1 MEFNI
6 ELCEAKPMSKEKS
19 MSKVK
24 RTSKV
29 KGDVKPSLQS
39 GALVQGTLFE
49 ENYLQRTHKTLT
61 TNPEIAL
68 TELVANAWDAGASQ
82 VDITIPEECGYA
94 IIVKDN
100 GTGLTA
106 EEFNERWRRLSYN
119 RIAHQGKK
127 VEFPEGTSGMR
138 LAFGRNGIGRH
149 GMLCFNDEYKVITE
163 KGGVRLTIEI
173 NSTDQDPVNIKSC
186 EPEHVDA
193 GLHGLTLQT
202 VLKEHR
208 PDPARILEVL
218 SARFVSDPGFSI
230 YVNSNKVEPYDLTGR
245 RDASDTISVTDSIKI
260 KILFIDTTASLR
272 KGIYQG
278 IAFWQAGRLV
288 GEPSWILGKES
299 ILDGRTTNAKK
310 FIFIV
315 QSEDLED
322 FVNGD
327 WTGFRECEEMDLVY
341 SKVKEYVMD
350 ALGKYNKEHID
361 DIKTSIKNS
370 LSKQYGAL
378 TALGHYE
385 VEETIE
391 HIAQTKPTAS
401 KESIEIAVE
410 AVANVAQARSG
421 EALLKKLAA
430 LDAGEVDALNDLLS
444 KWSVKDALVVLDEID
459 RRLSEIEAIRK
470 LSSNKKVDELHTLH
484 PLITK
489 SRWVFGP
496 EYDSLEYRSNCQL
509 QTIAKK
515 IFKIQNGD
523 FINPKRRPDLFV
535 VGDSTCSMTGLE
547 EMVDGIARTKTILL
561 IELKRGGFKLTS
573 KERHQ
578 AEDYVDAITHCG
590 ISENPKIST
599 FVVGEEIDD
608 RVSHSTTVNGN
619 PVQLITFSHIVD
631 TASKRL
637 FRLRDKIQDRYEEIS
652 GEQLAQRLIQDDLPA
667 AQ

>member
-1 MEFNI
+1 MVTTKRASKGKGG
-6 ELCEAKPMSKEKS
+6 AKS
-19 MSKVK
+19 
-24 RTSKV
+24 
-29 KGDVKPSLQS
+29 SLQS
-39 GALVQGTLFE
+39 ESLVQGTLFE

-61 TNPEIAL
+61 SNPEIAL

-82 VDITIPEECGYA
+82 VDITIPEECGHA

-106 EEFNERWRRLSYN
+106 EEFKERWRRLSYD
-119 RIAHQGKK
+119 RITHQGKK
-127 VEFPEGTSGMR
+127 VDFPMGISGTR

-163 KGGVRLTIEI
+163 KEGVRLTIEI
-173 NSTDQDPVNIKSC
+173 NSTDKDPVNIKSL
-186 EPEHVDA
+186 ESEKVDSS
-193 GLHGLTLQT
+193 LHGLAVQT

-218 SARFVSDPGFSI
+218 SARFVSDPSFSI

-245 RDASDTISVTDSIKI
+245 RDASDPISVTDSIKI

-315 QSEDLED
+315 QSDDLED

-327 WTGFRECEEMDLVY
+327 WTGFRECEEMNLVY
-341 SKVKEYVMD
+341 SKVKEYVLD

-361 DIKTSIKNS
+361 DIKSSIRNS
-370 LSKQYGAL
+370 LAQQYGAL

-401 KESIEIAVE
+401 RESIEIAVE
-410 AVANVAQARSG
+410 AVANVAQSRSG
-421 EALLKKLAA
+421 EALLKKLAM

-444 KWSVKDALVVLDEID
+444 KWSIKDALVVLDEID
-459 RRLSEIEAIRK
+459 RRLSAIEAISK
-470 LSSNKKVDELHTLH
+470 LSSNKNTDELHTLH
-484 PLITK
+484 PLVTE
-489 SRWVFGP
+489 SRWIFGP
-496 EYDSLEYRSNCQL
+496 EFDSLEYRSNRQL
-509 QTIAKK
+509 QTIAKTV
-515 IFKIQNGD
+515 FKLEDGD
-523 FINPKRRPDLFV
+523 FVNPKKRPDLFV
-535 VGDSTCSMTGLE
+535 VGDSTYSMMCIE
-547 EMVDGIARTKTILL
+547 EMESEVAQVRTALL
-561 IELKRGGFKLTS
+561 IELKRGGFEITS
-573 KERHQ
+573 KEKNQ
-578 AEDYVDAITHCG
+578 AQDYVDAICRSG
-590 ISENPKIST
+590 ITNIPKIVT
-599 FVVGEEIDD
+599 FVVGEKIDP
-608 RVSHSTTVNGN
+608 HISTHYSVGN
-619 PVQLITFSHIVD
+619 NPITIITYSHIVD

-637 FRLRDKIQDRYEEIS
+637 FRLQDALHERYENIT
-652 GEQLAQRLIQDDLPA
+652 GEKLAKKVMQQDLFVGG
-667 AQ
+667 

>member
-1 MEFNI
+1 MPNG
-6 ELCEAKPMSKEKS
+6 
-19 MSKVK
+19 K
-24 RTSKV
+24 RTSKA
-29 KGDVKPSLQS
+29 KGDTKSVLRS
-39 GALVQGTLFE
+39 GSLVQGTLFE
-49 ENYLQRTHKTLT
+49 ENFLQRTNKVLT
-61 TNPEIAL
+61 SNPEIAL

-82 VDITIPEECGYA
+82 VDITIPDEYGYN
-94 IIVKDN
+94 IVVKDN
-100 GTGLTA
+100 GTGLTE
-106 EEFNERWRRLSYN
+106 EEFKERWRRLSYN
-119 RIAHQGKK
+119 RLVHQGKK
-127 VEFPEGTSGMR
+127 VSFPAGVSGSR

-149 GMLCFNDEYKVITE
+149 GMLCFNDEYTVITA
-163 KGGVRLTIEI
+163 KDGVRLTIEI
-173 NSTDQDPVNIKSC
+173 NSTEQYPINIKSLK
-186 EPEHVDA
+186 PEKVDPSE
-193 GLHGLTLQT
+193 HGLTLQT
-202 VLKEHR
+202 MLKEHKPE
-208 PDPARILEVL
+208 PDRILEVL
-218 SARFVSDPGFSI
+218 SSRFVSDPSFSV
-230 YVNSNKVEPYDLTGR
+230 YVNSKKVEPYDLSGL
-245 RDASDTISVTDSIKI
+245 RDASDDISVTDAIKI
-260 KILFIDTTASLR
+260 KILFIDTTVSLR

-315 QSEDLED
+315 QSNDLED

-327 WTGFRECEEMDLVY
+327 WTGFRECDEMELVY
-341 SKVKEYVMD
+341 TKVKNYVVE
-350 ALGKYNKEHID
+350 ALGKYNKDHMD
-361 DIKTSIKNS
+361 DIKSSVRNS
-370 LSKQYGAL
+370 LALQYK
-378 TALGHYE
+378 TMTPLGRYE
-385 VEETIE
+385 VEETIA
-391 HIAQTKPTAS
+391 HISQTRPTAS

-410 AVANVAQARSG
+410 AVANVAQSRSG
-421 EALLKKLAA
+421 GALLKKLAA

-470 LSSNKKVDELHTLH
+470 LSSNSKTDELHTLH

-515 IFKIQNGD
+515 IFKIQDGD

-578 AEDYVDAITHCG
+578 AEDYVDAITHSG
-590 ISENPKIST
+590 ISENLRIST
-599 FVVGEEIDD
+599 FVVGEGIDEH
-608 RVSHSTTVNGN
+608 VSHSTTVNGN

-637 FRLRDKIQDRYEEIS
+637 FRLREKIQDRYEEIS
-652 GEQLAQRLIQDDLPA
+652 GGQLAQKLIQDDLPV